1 MPGRERAIVVSL
13 CSPILA
19 MGMTI
24 RGNIMQRIATWLV
37 ALPVPDPDLQCELI
51 AWAAT
56 LLWLANLRELA
67 R

>member
-1 MPGRERAIVVSL
+1 
-13 CSPILA
+13 
-19 MGMTI
+19 
-24 RGNIMQRIATWLV
+24 MQCIATWLLV
-37 ALPVPDPDLQCELI
+37 LPVPDPDLQSELI